1 MSDWLN
7 NFIRFKKIL
16 ILSCKDRIP
25 EMIEPKADK
34 KEVLETKDSQELSE
48 EEWTNL

>member
-1 MSDWLN
+1 ML
-7 NFIRFKKIL
+7 K
-16 ILSCKDRIP
+16 RIP

-48 EEWTNL
+48 EE